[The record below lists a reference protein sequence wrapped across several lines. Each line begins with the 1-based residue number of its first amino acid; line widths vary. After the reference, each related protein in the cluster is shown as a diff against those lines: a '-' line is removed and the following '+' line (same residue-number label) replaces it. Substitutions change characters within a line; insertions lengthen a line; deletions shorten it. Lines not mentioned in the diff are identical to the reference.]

1 MVSLQ
6 IITFG
11 AIFVFLNLCYL
22 GFIIEVMKAE
32 GTKMKRDI
40 DIYLALWI
48 LVPAMSFAFGILLLS
63 NPKYME
69 WFG

>member
-22 GFIIEVMKAE
+22 GFIIEVMKTE
-32 GTKMKRDI
+32 GAKMKRDI
-40 DIYLALWI
+40 DLYLTLWI
-48 LVPAMSFAFGILLLS
+48 IVPAMTFAFGILLLS
-63 NPKYME
+63 NPKYLE